1 MVFLASGEPYSRTA
15 RAMMNT
21 SLKIGNVGRRTPKN
35 RFSGAPRAVAPRFSR
50 ALDGHRVSSAD
61 ILMHERRRIR
71 LNQPQNGAAPLVCF
85 TRAAS
90 KNAYAIRQIAKRGSY
105 RLEKKGDDRYR
116 LINARFNR
124 RLST

>member
-1 MVFLASGEPYSRTA
+1 
-15 RAMMNT
+15 
-21 SLKIGNVGRRTPKN
+21 
-35 RFSGAPRAVAPRFSR
+35 
-50 ALDGHRVSSAD
+50 
-61 ILMHERRRIR
+61 MHERRRIR
-71 LNQPQNGAAPLVCF
+71 LNQPQNGAALLVYF

-90 KNAYAIRQIAKRGSY
+90 KNAYTIRQIAKHGSY